1 MKSCISA
8 IRGYFEER
16 NRVWVT
22 GDCESLLKTAHINP
36 RSKWGKVLTASIEAK
51 ARAIRQRRSRLLR
64 AHSKITV
71 HPVESPSSSS
81 VHRVRVDEIVTWV
94 YRDGYDYGVESRII
108 QHLQHWAWKDGNWV
122 LARAEESSENHPLP
136 GEAVETSRA
145 DQLPEWFRMPKHKTC
160 VPYDRV
166 KALRYAELWWDGY
179 NPAFPRVDVDCTNF
193 ISQCLFAGQM
203 PMKGGESRA
212 TGWWCRYSNAKGA
225 ESWSY
230 SWTTS
235 HALYQY
241 LVNKV
246 GATVIQEPKDLKIGD
261 VIFYDWEGKGKFH
274 HSTIVTDFDSAGDPL
289 VNAHTDASYHRHFR
303 YFDSRAWTPR
313 TRYAFV
319 HLPDVFC

>member
-1 MKSCISA
+1 VKSWISA
-8 IRGYFEER
+8 VRGYFEEK
-16 NRVWVT
+16 NKVWVT
-22 GDCESLLKTAHINP
+22 GDVESLLRTAHVNP
-36 RSKWGKVLTASIEAK
+36 RSKWGKELTASIEAK
-51 ARAIRQRRSRLLR
+51 MRSMRQRRSRLLR
-64 AHSKITV
+64 AHSRITV
-71 HPVESPSSSS
+71 RPAESHSSPS
-81 VHRVRVDEIVTWV
+81 VHRARIDEHVTWV

-108 QHLQHWAWKDGNWV
+108 QHLQKWVLKDDIWV
-122 LARAEESSENHPLP
+122 LAHSEESFETRPVF
-136 GEAVETSRA
+136 GEAVEERQEELQSAGFRA
-145 DQLPEWFRMPKHKTC
+145 PGKKNC

-203 PMKGGESRA
+203 PMTGTGNRA
-212 TGWWCRYSNAKGA
+212 TGWWCRYGHAKAA

-246 GATVIQEPKDLKIGD
+246 GATVIQDPKDLKIGD
-261 VIFYDWEGKGKFH
+261 VIFYDWEGNGRYH